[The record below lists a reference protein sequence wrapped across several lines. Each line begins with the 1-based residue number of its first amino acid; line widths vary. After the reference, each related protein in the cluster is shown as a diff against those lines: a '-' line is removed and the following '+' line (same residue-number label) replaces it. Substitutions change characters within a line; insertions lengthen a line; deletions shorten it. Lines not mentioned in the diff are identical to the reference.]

1 MPLAAQLPADG
12 GFGLPHSSSLVHP
25 FLFVQA
31 YCLVC
36 LSIANKGVY
45 QEVLIPVGIALRVH
59 IFCNGVR
66 GYFSDISGFKFDE
79 IAPSVKDRVLMC
91 PWMGF
96 LSASH
101 FHAVTLPLTSVP
113 LRGNRSSLE
122 M

>member
-36 LSIANKGVY
+36 LLIANKGVY

-66 GYFSDISGFKFDE
+66 SYFSDISGFKFDE
-79 IAPSVKDRVLMC
+79 IAPSVKDWVLMC
-91 PWMGF
+91 PWQW
-96 LSASH
+96 SP
-101 FHAVTLPLTSVP
+101 VLPGTPRPFPRQQQLP
-113 LRGNRSSLE
+113 EPGNPHY
-122 M
+122 